1 MRGISL
7 WWRSPALWLVI
18 GLTTVIPFFFVDV
31 PPLTDLPNHIA
42 RYYIFMNI
50 DHSPFLSNYY
60 NVRWELI
67 GNLGVDIVVRAIG
80 PFLGAEL
87 ATRIAVGIIPPL
99 TVAGIYST
107 SCALNGKVAPSALV
121 ALPLAYNWPLDSGFV
136 NFSLS
141 AAMAL
146 LVFALWIRLRSYGF
160 FARLLIFAPL
170 SFATWVAHT
179 AGWGLLGLAVLGFE
193 LERAYQRGLNLRSLL
208 DAALATLP
216 FALMVAFTIFWRSG
230 TSGTGVVFASNM
242 FSSKV
247 ISMASI
253 FREEYWPWDLCCLLL
268 FLTLTVALFF
278 AGGRRVV
285 VAASVIAALFALA
298 FLVCPEVLFNSAF
311 ADRRLLPYAGIFV
324 PLSVGVADQV
334 LDNEK
339 RIRILSILS
348 MSAILLF
355 VARIA
360 VTTGVWE
367 RSHLSFERH
376 LRLLEQIPRHSRI
389 FGLMVEACNK
399 EWSRMGR
406 LDHLQQLALTRRE
419 SLVNGLFQE
428 SGLNQVEA
436 RIRKLE
442 GFDPN
447 LLAKVHDESC
457 PVTYS
462 RETLQSAIAHFPRDQ
477 FDFVWL
483 IAPNALPAID
493 TSGLRLIGADGNDR
507 LYQIESR

>member
-1 MRGISL
+1 MRGIWL
-7 WWRSPALWLVI
+7 WWTSSALWFAM
-18 GLTTVIPFFFVDV
+18 GLTTAIPFFFVDV

-42 RYYIFMNI
+42 RYYVFLNT

-60 NVRWELI
+60 NVHWELI
-67 GNLGVDIVVRAIG
+67 GNLGIDIVVRAIG

-107 SCALNGKVAPSALV
+107 SSALNGKVAPSALV
-121 ALPLAYNWPLDSGFV
+121 ALPLAYNWPLYTGFV

-146 LVFALWIRLRSYGF
+146 LIFALWIRLRSYGF
-160 FARLLIFAPL
+160 FARLVIFAPL

-193 LERAYQRGLNLRSLL
+193 LERAYRRGLNLRSLL
-208 DAALATLP
+208 DATLATLP
-216 FALMVAFTIFWRSG
+216 FALMIAFTILWRSG
-230 TSGTGVVFASNM
+230 TSGTGVVFASDM
-242 FSSKV
+242 LSSKV

-253 FREEYWPWDLCCLLL
+253 FREEYWPWDLGCLLL
-268 FLTLTVALFF
+268 FLILTVGLFF

-285 VAASVIAALFALA
+285 VAASVIAALYALA

-311 ADRRLLPYAGIFV
+311 ADRRLLPYAAIFV

-348 MSAILLF
+348 MGAILLF
-355 VARIA
+355 AARIA
-360 VTTGVWE
+360 VTTSVWE

-376 LRLLEQIPRHSRI
+376 LRLLQQIPRHSRI
-389 FGLMVEACNK
+389 FGLMVEACDK
-399 EWSRMGR
+399 EWSRVGR
-406 LDHLQQLALTRRE
+406 LDHLQQLALIRRE

-447 LLAKVHDESC
+447 LGATVHDESC

-483 IAPNALPAID
+483 IAPNALPTID
-493 TSGLRLIGADGNDR
+493 TSGLKLIGADGDDR
-507 LYQIESR
+507 LYQIKSR